1 MYLVKLFEHLYIEI
15 LVKLQFVIFFLCF
28 LSVVFFIEHSE
39 RDEEVLLPPTTGQEL
54 KHRES

>member
-15 LVKLQFVIFFLCF
+15 LVKLQFVIF
-28 LSVVFFIEHSE
+28 SVLPKCCFFIEHSV
-39 RDEEVLLPPTTGQEL
+39 RDEEVPLPPTTGQEL